1 MLQVLN
7 AYLFQH
13 RSISI
18 PGLGTIYLETFPANM
33 DVADRSILP
42 PVYRFRF
49 DKYFD
54 APEKEFFAYLATQGK
69 MLDFEAIKWY
79 NEFSFDL
86 RNRIRNED
94 TVPWEG
100 VGVLRKDG
108 SGNILLESITAP
120 SFFSQP
126 VPALKVNR
134 ADAVHTL
141 LVGDRERTS
150 GEMNEWLQVEEV
162 SRKRLSWWVIAL
174 ILAVIGLAILV
185 WHFYT
190 HGWSTANQSTLQA
203 P

>member
-18 PGLGTIYLETFPANM
+18 PGLGTIYLETFPANV
-33 DVADRSILP
+33 DVADRTILP

-54 APEKEFFAYLATQGK
+54 APEKEFFSFLATQGK
-69 MLDFEAIKWY
+69 MLDYEAIKWY

-86 RNRIRNED
+86 RNRIRSED
-94 TVPWEG
+94 EVSWAG
-100 VGVLRKDG
+100 VGVLKKDAA
-108 SGNILLESITAP
+108 GNILLESVSP
-120 SFFSQP
+120 PGFCSQP
-126 VPALKVNR
+126 VPAIRVNR
-134 ADAVHTL
+134 QDAVHTL

-150 GEMNEWLQVEEV
+150 GEMNEWLQVEGP
-162 SRKRLSWWVIAL
+162 SRRRLSWWVIAL
-174 ILAVIGLAILV
+174 ILAVIGLAILG

-190 HGWSTANQSTLQA
+190 HGWSTGNQSTI
-203 P
+203 

>member
-18 PGLGTIYLETFPANM
+18 PGLGTIYLETFPAHV
-33 DVADRSILP
+33 DVADRTVLP

-54 APEKEFFAYLATQGK
+54 APEKEFFAYLGAQAK
-69 MLDFEAIKWY
+69 MLDFEVIKWY

-94 TVPWEG
+94 EVIWEG
-100 VGVLRKDG
+100 IGVLKKDG
-108 SGNILLESITAP
+108 SGNVLLESAMAP
-120 SFFSQP
+120 AFFLQP
-126 VPALKVNR
+126 VPAMKVNR
-134 ADAVHTL
+134 QDAVHTL

-150 GEMNEWLQVEEV
+150 GEMNEWLQEEAA
-162 SRKRLSWWVIAL
+162 SRRRLSWWVIAL
-174 ILAVIGLAILV
+174 VLVVIGLAVLA

-190 HGWSTANQSTLQA
+190 HGFSTANQSTL
-203 P
+203 

>member
-18 PGLGTIYLETFPANM
+18 PGLGTIYLETFPAHV
-33 DVADRSILP
+33 DVADRTVLP

-54 APEKEFFAYLATQGK
+54 APEKEFFSYLAAQGR

-86 RNRIRNED
+86 RNRIRSEEE
-94 TVPWEG
+94 VPWEG
-100 VGVLRKDG
+100 VGILKKDG
-108 SGNILLESITAP
+108 AGNVLLESGAAP
-120 SFFSQP
+120 DFFQQP
-126 VPALKVNR
+126 IPAMKVNR
-134 ADAVHTL
+134 QDAVHTL
-141 LVGDRERTS
+141 LVGDQERTS
-150 GEMNEWLQVEEV
+150 GEMNVWLHDEAA
-162 SRKRLSWWVIAL
+162 SRKRLSWWVVAL
-174 ILAVIGLAILV
+174 VLVVIGLAVLG

-190 HGWSTANQSTLQA
+190 HGFSTANQSTL
-203 P
+203 

>member
-18 PGLGTIYLETFPANM
+18 PGLGTIYLETFPAHV
-33 DVADRSILP
+33 DVADRTVLP

-54 APEKEFFAYLATQGK
+54 APEKEFFVYLATQGK

-86 RNRIRNED
+86 RNRIRSED
-94 TVPWEG
+94 EVLWQG
-100 VGVLRKDG
+100 VGVLKKDG
-108 SGNILLESITAP
+108 SGNVLLESAP
-120 SFFSQP
+120 APAFSLQP
-126 VPALKVNR
+126 VPAMKVKHL
-134 ADAVHTL
+134 DAVHTL

-150 GEMNEWLQVEEV
+150 GEMNEWLQVEPV
-162 SRKRLSWWVIAL
+162 SRKRLSWWVVAL
-174 ILAVIGLAILV
+174 ALLVIGLGILA

-190 HGWSTANQSTLQA
+190 HGFSTANQSTL
-203 P
+203 

>member
-18 PGLGTIYLETFPANM
+18 PGLGTIYLETFPASA
-33 DVADRSILP
+33 DVADRTILP

-54 APEKEFFAYLATQGK
+54 APEKEFFTFLAVQGR

-79 NEFSFDL
+79 NEFSFNL
-86 RNRIRNED
+86 RNRIRNEEE
-94 TVPWEG
+94 VPWEG
-100 VGVLRKDG
+100 VGVLKKDG
-108 SGNILLESITAP
+108 SGNTLLESATAP
-120 SFFSQP
+120 AFSIQP
-126 VPALKVNR
+126 VHAIRVNR
-134 ADAVHTL
+134 QDAVHTL

-150 GEMNEWLQVEEV
+150 GEMNELLQEEETP
-162 SRKRLSWWVIAL
+162 RKRFSWWIIAA
-174 ILAVIGLAILV
+174 ILAVIGLSILC

-190 HGWSTANQSTLQA
+190 HGWSTANQTKF
-203 P
+203 